1 MVWARKKAPA
11 GTDGRSASAVSRGQ
25 SGARTAP
32 AQDAPARA
40 GARTRETRAKQ
51 GPAAGRPAET
61 ELERKDGVM
70 PDRTTD
76 YVPHAW
82 RT

>member
-1 MVWARKKAPA
+1 MAGARKKAPA
-11 GTDGRSASAVSRGQ
+11 GTDGTDASAVSRAQ

-32 AQDAPARA
+32 AQGAPARA

-61 ELERKDGVM
+61 EMEGKDGVM
-70 PDRTTD
+70 PGRTTD